1 MQINLQKVKQNCR
14 GLYNMRCFMEISCA
28 SQVNMVK
35 HGHIIQPSTIVLYGN
50 FWCFIF
56 PANVINHL
64 IIRQWHINMRCREIY
79 KRSVWHK
86 NCVHWWKILVFWL
99 GIVIREGIF
108 QFLKLLLKIW
118 LTWWLNFRRFL

>member
-1 MQINLQKVKQNCR
+1 
-14 GLYNMRCFMEISCA
+14 MEISCA

-64 IIRQWHINMRCREIY
+64 ISDSDI
-79 KRSVWHK
+79 
-86 NCVHWWKILVFWL
+86 
-99 GIVIREGIF
+99 
-108 QFLKLLLKIW
+108 
-118 LTWWLNFRRFL
+118 LTWGVEKFTKGQYGIKIVCTDEKYSSFD